1 VEGPYV
7 YLESISG
14 GIYLHDQKI
23 KKLPRGIVEGGP
35 IRIYGINFRGEVFTR
50 LKKKLPKGVVEGGPI
65 RIFGI
70 NFRGKVFTLSKNKK
84 KLKLPRGVV
93 EGGPIRIF
101 GINFRSTVQQQLT
114 KKRKKNPTVSFRT
127 LPTTSKTYGI
137 WVSGLGL
144 RV

>member
-1 VEGPYV
+1 MEGPYV

-70 NFRGKVFTLSKNKK
+70 NFR
-84 KLKLPRGVV
+84 
-93 EGGPIRIF
+93 
-101 GINFRSTVQQQLT
+101 STVQQQLT